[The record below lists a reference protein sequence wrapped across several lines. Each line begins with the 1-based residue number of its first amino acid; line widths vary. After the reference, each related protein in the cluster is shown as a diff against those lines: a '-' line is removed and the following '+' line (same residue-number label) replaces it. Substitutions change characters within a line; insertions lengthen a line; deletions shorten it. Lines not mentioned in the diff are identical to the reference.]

1 MSLDEEVI
9 DTVEGEEEQ
18 VEEVVSEEETPSEED
33 DSTQDPH
40 ELLRALREDRKRD
53 QEELQ
58 RANENVNFYRDLA
71 LRRREAGQPV
81 QSPKFEKDDILTYGE
96 VEATVGSKLS
106 ETQKQMRK
114 MKCDMSEE
122 IVKGKY
128 PDYEDVVKT
137 FVAPLV
143 QEDPSLLDLIEESEN
158 PALTAYRLGLAQ
170 PGYAERQRKA
180 VTQKVAEKIEK
191 NLGKPKTLASAGSS
205 GAKAQVK
212 SYADMTS
219 EEFAAA
225 RFKKF
230 GF

>member
-1 MSLDEEVI
+1 MSLEEEVI
-9 DTVEGEEEQ
+9 DNGEEVVEE
-18 VEEVVSEEETPSEED
+18 VEEVVSGEEIAPEED

-40 ELLRALREDRKRD
+40 ELLRALREDRKLD
-53 QEELQ
+53 QEELK
-58 RANENVNFYRDLA
+58 RASENVNFYRDLA
-71 LRRREAGQPV
+71 LRRRGEPQQV
-81 QSPKFEKDDILTYGE
+81 QAPKFEKDEIPTFGE
-96 VEATVGSKLS
+96 IETTIGSKLT

-137 FVAPLV
+137 FVVPLV

-170 PGYAERQRKA
+170 PGYAERQRKSVTEK
-180 VTQKVAEKIEK
+180 VTQKIEK
-191 NLGKPKTLASAGSS
+191 NLGKPKTLAHAGSS

-225 RFKKF
+225 RFKKL